1 MTADIWIG
9 ILEAMGE
16 WVGMI
21 ALTALVYSVSCA
33 LFDRR
38 VK

>member
-1 MTADIWIG
+1 MTDIWIG
-9 ILEAMGE
+9 ILEFAAQ
-16 WVGMI
+16 WFGMI
-21 ALTALVYSVSCA
+21 ALTAVVYSVSCA